1 MQRKFCVYY
10 LQDFNAK
17 RAAKRAGYKQE
28 YYGFTLLKKKKI
40 KDELERLRDEMG
52 DLFLNGRDILDLYI
66 RIAFA
71 DITDYIEF
79 GNNEI
84 DGSNFVRLK
93 SSKQIDGQLVEEVS
107 VTSGGSGK
115 LKLPD
120 KAKALEKLEKF
131 FDIFGIDA
139 WKRFVEEQRLSVRD
153 GGTGKVINVITG
165 IDREEEDEI

>member
-1 MQRKFCVYY
+1 M
-10 LQDFNAK
+10 QDFNAR

-28 YYGFTLLKKKKI
+28 YYGYTLLKKGDI
-40 KDELERLRDEMG
+40 KAELERLREEMG
-52 DLFLNGRDILDLYI
+52 ELFLNGRDILDLYI

-71 DITDYIEF
+71 DITDYVEF
-79 GNNEI
+79 GNHEE
-84 DGSNFVRLK
+84 DGTNFVRLK
-93 SSKQIDGQLVEEVS
+93 SSGQIDGQLVEEVS
-107 VTSGGSGK
+107 VTGSGSGK

-139 WKRFVEEQRLSVRD
+139 WKRFVEEQKLSVRD

-165 IDREEEDEI
+165 IDREAEDEV